1 MSRLKKGQKVVLK
14 AGVVKKETN
23 GIVVDVRVTQNR
35 KDDKRVDIRYVVEKA
50 DDGWNPKEKFVV
62 VTKDRIE
69 KVVSDRKQEEPKRK
83 KPTYCVVTEKEKSS
97 GRSVTVAG
105 MAETVNEGLT
115 FRRLRIGYAIQHPDD
130 EADEKMGAMVA
141 KRRCVTRPMSSFIS
155 PNKTEFRED
164 IVEAI
169 CRVKLKYICDNIETV
184 IKGRKGDKK

>member
-69 KVVSDRKQEEPKRK
+69 KVVSDRQQEEPKRK
-83 KPTYCVVTEKEKSS
+83 KPKYCVVTEKEKSS

-130 EADEKMGAMVA
+130 EADEKRGAMVA
-141 KRRCVTRPMSSFIS
+141 KRRCVTRPMSAFIS

-184 IKGRKGDKK
+184 IKGRKGDRK